1 MLHKFL
7 KDYGL
12 LRYALAIILLTHSVQ
27 SIITNDV
34 SNFGRLFL
42 DEIGFAPFG
51 LYLAWAVK
59 LSHVVAAACFI
70 LNKYVKWAAAASI
83 FVFTM
88 GIITVHYQE
97 GWFVV
102 GGGRNGMEYNFLL
115 IICCITLM
123 LTQTRLTSSG
133 KELS

>member
-1 MLHKFL
+1 MIHKLL
-7 KDYGL
+7 KEHAL

-34 SNFGRLFL
+34 SNFGKLFL
-42 DEIGFAPFG
+42 DQIGFAPFG
-51 LYLAWAVK
+51 VYLAWAVK
-59 LSHVVAAACFI
+59 LSHVAAAVCLT

-83 FVFTM
+83 FVFVM

-123 LTQTRLTSSG
+123 LPQTRLTSSG